1 MLKKHWLSL
10 ALVGTISSITLTGCN
25 NSSNDNNFELSIIHM
40 NDIHSHVVS
49 EDMGLEF
56 NGMEVDVQIGGYPR
70 AVTKIKA
77 LQDANENTLT
87 LNAGDTFQGTLYYSF
102 FNGDADSDMMNMINW
117 DAMSLGNHEFDD
129 GDEHLSNYLSNL
141 TTLSHETILAA
152 NVEAPAGSPLE
163 NMWSP
168 YTIKEFA
175 NGEKV
180 GIIGIDIV
188 GKTKY
193 SSNPSDAIVFND
205 EMETAQTYI
214 DELTAQGVNKIVLLS
229 HVGLDNDKSYATQLS
244 GVDIIIGGDSHSLMG
259 DFSNVGLT
267 SHDSSYPFQT
277 TDKDGNKVCIGHAW
291 EYAHAIGN
299 MNVSFSGDGIVK
311 SCTGNTVALIGDTFT
326 IDDAEVNTTTKTAIE
341 TVINASA
348 NIETVAEDTT
358 TLATLQTYVDQVD
371 AKKAEV
377 IGEVTE
383 RLGHNRIPGDNKDGV
398 AALPLGSDIA
408 PVVSKAFYSLSN
420 RADACIQNAGG
431 VRIAIEEGDVTYG
444 DAYTLLPFANTLYEL
459 DMYGNEIKAVL
470 EDAVDEALFGGDDG
484 EISTGAF
491 PYAYGLRYDVVGTE
505 VKGNRIQNLEIKNR
519 TTGEWSTISD
529 NTMYVI
535 VTNNYIAGGKD
546 GYTTFKTIQ
555 DERGEGVDTYLDY
568 AMSFINY
575 TKSLTQNSETLT
587 KLPTTDH
594 PIKSY
599 IAPVE

>member
-1 MLKKHWLSL
+1 MLKKHWLNL
-10 ALVGTISSITLTGCN
+10 AVAGTIASIAFTGCN
-25 NSSNDNNFELSIIHM
+25 SSSDDNFELSIIHM

-56 NGMEVDVQIGGYPR
+56 NGTEVDVQIGGYPR
-70 AVTKIKA
+70 AVTKIKS
-77 LQDANENTLT
+77 LQSAKENTLT

-102 FNGDADSDMMNMINW
+102 FQGEADSDMMNMINW

-129 GDEHLSNYLSNL
+129 GDEHLANYLSSL
-141 TTLSHETILAA
+141 TTLSNETILAA
-152 NVEAPAGSPLE
+152 NIEAPEGNPLE

-168 YTIKEFA
+168 YTIKEYA
-175 NGEKV
+175 DGEKV

-193 SSNPSDAIVFND
+193 SSNPSDEIVFSD
-205 EMETAQTYI
+205 EVETAQKYI
-214 DELTAQGVNKIVLLS
+214 DELTAQGVDKIVLLT

-244 GVDIIIGGDSHSLMG
+244 GVDVIIGGDSHSLMG

-299 MNVSFSGDGIVK
+299 MNVSFSEDGVVQ
-311 SCTGNTVALIGDTFT
+311 SCTGNTIALLGDTFMV
-326 IDDAEVNTTTKTAIE
+326 DDAEVDAATKTTVE
-341 TVINASA
+341 NVINTSA
-348 NIETVAEDTT
+348 NLEIVAEDSAALT
-358 TLATLQTYVDQVD
+358 AVQTYVDQVD
-371 AKKAEV
+371 SKKAEV
-377 IGEVTE
+377 IGAATE
-383 RLGHNRIPGDNKDGV
+383 RLGHNRIPGDVKDGV

-420 RADACIQNAGG
+420 RANACIQNAGG
-431 VRIAIEEGDVTYG
+431 VRVAIETGDVTYG

-459 DMYGNEIKAVL
+459 DMYGSEIKAVL
-470 EDAVDEALFGGDDG
+470 EDAVDEALFGGEDG

-491 PYAYGLRYDVVGTE
+491 PYAYGLKYDVVATE
-505 VKGNRIQNLEIKNR
+505 DKGNRIQNLEIKDR
-519 TTGEWSTISD
+519 TTGVWSTISE
-529 NTMYVI
+529 NTLYVI

-546 GYTTFKTIQ
+546 GYTTFKTVQ
-555 DERGEGVDTYLDY
+555 ESRGEGVDTYLDY
-568 AMSFINY
+568 AMSFVNY
-575 TKSLTQNSETLT
+575 TKSLTENSETLT
-587 KLPTTDH
+587 KLPTEDH

-599 IAPVE
+599 TAPAQ